1 MASTPLHQNR
11 GFRRLWGGQAI
22 SNFGDWFTYVAVGV
36 LALEQGEGLMAVA
49 VVLLGHSLPRALLG
63 PWAGRVIDRHDR
75 RRILVIVSLL
85 RALTVLA
92 MMWAASRG
100 ALAVVQALVFVRIG
114 LSAFIDP
121 AGLAL
126 LPQLVAREQIVA
138 ANKVLSATWSIIFG
152 IGVAAGGLATAWG
165 GPLLSLAVDALTFVI
180 SAGVFASLPRPVG
193 EEPAEIEASSSADRR
208 GGLQLA
214 WTQPE
219 LLRAAL
225 AKLPVSLATGGGWV
239 LLHDLGERWEPLHG
253 LGGAALGLG
262 LLHAARALGTG
273 IGPLLLL
280 GRLRESVLGVRISVV
295 LSFLAVAAFALAQ
308 HPTFVLISAC
318 VWGIGAGMN
327 WVGASTRMQL
337 LAANEELGRVAS
349 LDVVAL
355 SLAQSC
361 GGLLGALVAD
371 HYDDAHLAAW
381 VGVGLGALGWLLV
394 GALVH
399 LAHLR
404 AQRATM
410 GS

>member
-1 MASTPLHQNR
+1 MASTPLHQSR

-49 VVLLGHSLPRALLG
+49 IVLLGHSLPRALLG

-75 RRILVIVSLL
+75 RRILVVVSLL

-100 ALAVVQALVFVRIG
+100 ALAAVQALVFVRIG

-138 ANKVLSATWSIIFG
+138 ANKVLSATWSVIFG
-152 IGVAAGGLATAWG
+152 LGVAAGGLATAWG
-165 GPLLSLAVDALTFVI
+165 GPLLSLGIDALTFVI
-180 SAGVFASLPRPVG
+180 SAGVFASLPS
-193 EEPAEIEASSSADRR
+193 PARSEHPPPADAPSSSDRR

-214 WTQPE
+214 WRQPE

-239 LLHDLGERWEPLHG
+239 LLHDLGDRWAF
-253 LGGAALGLG
+253 GGAAFGLG

-273 IGPLLLL
+273 IGPLALV
-280 GRLRESVLGVRISVV
+280 GRLRESVLGVRLSVL
-295 LSFLAVAAFALAQ
+295 LSLLAVAAFALARG
-308 HPTFVLISAC
+308 PTLVLISAC

-371 HYDDAHLAAW
+371 RYADAHLAAW
-381 VGVGLGALGWLLV
+381 VGVGAGVFGWLLV
-394 GALVH
+394 GALVQ
-399 LAHLR
+399 LARLR

-410 GS
+410 EV